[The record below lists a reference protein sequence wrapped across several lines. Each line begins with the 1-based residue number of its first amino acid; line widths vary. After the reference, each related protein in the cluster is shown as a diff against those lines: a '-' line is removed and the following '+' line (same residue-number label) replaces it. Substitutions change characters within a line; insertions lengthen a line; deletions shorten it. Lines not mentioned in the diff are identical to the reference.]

1 MSSSTNSATLAPH
14 KYEVFLS
21 FRGEDT
27 RYGFVSHLFKALVG
41 KGIRTYI
48 DEKSLERGNEI
59 EYSLQHAIQESKAC
73 VVVFSENY
81 GSSRWCLDEL
91 VHILKCKERHGQT
104 VVPIFYHVLPNHV
117 RNQKGRFG
125 EAFSTLVDRFP
136 GSSVGWRTALSTA
149 SGLAGWHLSG
159 TR

>member
-1 MSSSTNSATLAPH
+1 MSSSTNSAAQ

-81 GSSRWCLDEL
+81 ASSRWCLDEL
-91 VHILKCKERHGQT
+91 VHILKCKERHGHI
-104 VVPIFYHVLPNHV
+104 VVPIFYHVEPTHV
-117 RNQKGRFG
+117 RKQKGRFG
-125 EAFSTLVDRFP
+125 KAFSTLAGNVEK
-136 GSSVGWRTALSTA
+136 VNKWRTALSTA
-149 SGLAGWHLSG
+149 SDLSGWHLNG